1 MVVILAVAAAGMAVV
16 GGVLLLLSGLRPAPV
31 VAPRRP
37 RRSIHVDA
45 ERALVAL
52 FLGLLVALVTR
63 WPVAALAAVGA
74 GWYVPLPG
82 RRRAGR
88 DLDARTEAIALW
100 TEMLRDGIGTARGL
114 EGVLVATAASAPLPI
129 RTEVQQMA
137 QRLTYEPLAV
147 VLHQLGN
154 DLAHPIGDLVV
165 TALELASTAGSRH
178 VRAVLEDLATAAY
191 TEASMHRRV
200 EVARQRPRTAMHTVA
215 GIVAGFVALLLIFS
229 QAYLQP
235 YSSALGQL
243 VLVVVTA
250 YWGVGF
256 WWMARMS
263 RITTTERFLNAA
275 EVTR

>member
-1 MVVILAVAAAGMAVV
+1 MILAVAAAGMAVV
-16 GGVLLLLSGLRPAPV
+16 GGVLLVLSGLRRAPV
-31 VAPRRP
+31 IVARGRQ
-37 RRSIHVDA
+37 REIHIDV
-45 ERALVAL
+45 ERAAAAAVVGLV
-52 FLGLLVALVTR
+52 VALVTR

-88 DLDARTEAIALW
+88 YLDARTEAIALW

-114 EGVLVATAASAPLPI
+114 EGVLVATASSAPLPI
-129 RTEVQQMA
+129 RAEVQQMA
-137 QRLTYEPLAV
+137 QRLSYEPLAV
-147 VLHQLGN
+147 VLRQLGD

-178 VRAVLEDLATAAY
+178 VRAVLEDLAAAAY

-229 QAYLQP
+229 QAYLEP

-243 VLVVVTA
+243 VLVVVAA
-250 YWGVGF
+250 YWGLGF

-263 RITTTERFLNAA
+263 RITTTERFLDAA
-275 EVTR
+275 EVSR

>member
-1 MVVILAVAAAGMAVV
+1 MILAVAAAGMAVV
-16 GGVLLLLSGLRPAPV
+16 GGVLLVVSGLRPAPV
-31 VAPRRP
+31 VARRP
-37 RRSIHVDA
+37 HRAIHVDG

-52 FLGLLVALVTR
+52 FAGLIVALVTR
-63 WPVAALAAVGA
+63 WPVAALAAIGA

-88 DLDARTEAIALW
+88 ELDARTEAIALW

-178 VRAVLEDLATAAY
+178 VRAVLEDLASAAY

-243 VLVVVTA
+243 VLVIVAA

-263 RITTTERFLNAA
+263 RITTTERFLDAA
-275 EVTR
+275 EVSR